1 MEQSESERIGL
12 ENRLMVVMDG
22 KEARVKETALDLLV
36 KCKMLKK
43 RVNSERHL
51 HEIKA
56 ESVKL

>member
-1 MEQSESERIGL
+1 
-12 ENRLMVVMDG
+12 
-22 KEARVKETALDLLV
+22 LDLLV
-36 KCKMLKK
+36 KCKLLKK